1 LTIGKLTVGN
11 VQRFDIVDDNRYS
24 QACQLPMV
32 NCQLFFL
39 HFGAQL
45 STFNFPSIDVQ
56 PTLSTMIKITEKSI
70 DVQKV
75 IDTAS
80 SLGAGAVNVF
90 IGTVRS
96 NANGKNVVWLEYEA
110 YETMAVAEIRK
121 IIDEASHRWPLLG
134 WAVSHRI
141 GTLKPGEVSVVVAV
155 SSPHRRE
162 SFEAC
167 QFIID
172 TLKANAPI
180 WKKEVFED
188 GEEWVSARP
197 AAVAG

>member
-1 LTIGKLTVGN
+1 
-11 VQRFDIVDDNRYS
+11 
-24 QACQLPMV
+24 
-32 NCQLFFL
+32 
-39 HFGAQL
+39 
-45 STFNFPSIDVQ
+45 
-56 PTLSTMIKITEKSI
+56 MIKITEKHI

-75 IDTAS
+75 IDTVS
-80 SLGAGAVNVF
+80 SLAAGAVNVF
-90 IGTVRS
+90 VGTVRN
-96 NANGKNVVWLEYEA
+96 NAKGKNVVWLEYEA

-155 SSPHRRE
+155 STPHRKD

-172 TLKANAPI
+172 TLKEKAPI
-180 WKKEVFED
+180 WKKKYLKMVKSGF
-188 GEEWVSARP
+188 RP
-197 AAVAG
+197 ALSWQQRPKIITNRFK

>member
-1 LTIGKLTVGN
+1 
-11 VQRFDIVDDNRYS
+11 
-24 QACQLPMV
+24 
-32 NCQLFFL
+32 
-39 HFGAQL
+39 
-45 STFNFPSIDVQ
+45 
-56 PTLSTMIKITEKSI
+56 MIKITEKPI

-75 IDTAS
+75 IDTVT

-90 IGTVRS
+90 IGTVR
-96 NANGKNVVWLEYEA
+96 NQANGKNVVWLEYEA
-110 YETMAVAEIRK
+110 FESMAVAEIRK

-141 GTLKPGEVSVVVAV
+141 GTLKPGETSVVVAV

-167 QFIID
+167 QYVID
-172 TLKANAPI
+172 TLKEKVPV

-188 GEEWVSARP
+188 GEEWVSAQP
-197 AAVAG
+197 KTVPTSYN

>member
-1 LTIGKLTVGN
+1 
-11 VQRFDIVDDNRYS
+11 
-24 QACQLPMV
+24 
-32 NCQLFFL
+32 
-39 HFGAQL
+39 
-45 STFNFPSIDVQ
+45 
-56 PTLSTMIKITEKSI
+56 MIKLTEKSI

-75 IDTAS
+75 IDAAS

-90 IGTVRS
+90 IGTVRN
-96 NANGKNVVWLEYEA
+96 NANGKNVIWLEYEA
-110 YETMAVAEIRK
+110 YETMAVAEIKK

-155 SSPHRRE
+155 STPHRRE

-167 QFIID
+167 QYIID
-172 TLKANAPI
+172 TLKEKAPI

-188 GEEWVSARP
+188 GEEWISARP
-197 AAVAG
+197 TPITTSVSN

>member
-1 LTIGKLTVGN
+1 
-11 VQRFDIVDDNRYS
+11 
-24 QACQLPMV
+24 
-32 NCQLFFL
+32 
-39 HFGAQL
+39 
-45 STFNFPSIDVQ
+45 
-56 PTLSTMIKITEKSI
+56 MIKITEKHI

-75 IDTAS
+75 IDTVS
-80 SLGAGAVNVF
+80 SLAAGAVNVF
-90 IGTVRS
+90 VGTVRN
-96 NANGKNVVWLEYEA
+96 NAKGKNVVWLEYEA

-155 SSPHRRE
+155 STPHRKD

-172 TLKANAPI
+172 TLKEKAPI
-180 WKKEVFED
+180 WKKEVFEN

-197 AAVAG
+197 ELTAKG

>member
-1 LTIGKLTVGN
+1 
-11 VQRFDIVDDNRYS
+11 
-24 QACQLPMV
+24 
-32 NCQLFFL
+32 
-39 HFGAQL
+39 
-45 STFNFPSIDVQ
+45 
-56 PTLSTMIKITEKSI
+56 MIKITEKPI
-70 DVQKV
+70 DIQKV

-80 SLGAGAVNVF
+80 SLSAGAVNVF

-110 YETMAVAEIRK
+110 YETMAVSEIRK

-141 GTLKPGEVSVVVAV
+141 GTLRPGETSVVVAV
-155 SSPHRRE
+155 STPHRKD

-172 TLKANAPI
+172 TLKANVPI

-188 GEEWVSARP
+188 GEEWISARP
-197 AAVAG
+197 EMTMKSTT

>member
-1 LTIGKLTVGN
+1 
-11 VQRFDIVDDNRYS
+11 
-24 QACQLPMV
+24 
-32 NCQLFFL
+32 
-39 HFGAQL
+39 
-45 STFNFPSIDVQ
+45 
-56 PTLSTMIKITEKSI
+56 MIKITEKAI
-70 DVQKV
+70 DIQKV

-90 IGTVRS
+90 VGTVRN
-96 NANGKNVVWLEYEA
+96 NANGKNVLWLEYEA
-110 YETMAVAEIRK
+110 YETMAVAEIKK

-167 QFIID
+167 QYVID
-172 TLKANAPI
+172 TLKEKAPI

-188 GEEWVSARP
+188 GEEWISARP
-197 AAVAG
+197 IPMTASN

>member
-1 LTIGKLTVGN
+1 
-11 VQRFDIVDDNRYS
+11 
-24 QACQLPMV
+24 
-32 NCQLFFL
+32 
-39 HFGAQL
+39 
-45 STFNFPSIDVQ
+45 
-56 PTLSTMIKITEKSI
+56 MIKITEKPI

-90 IGTVRS
+90 IGSVR
-96 NANGKNVVWLEYEA
+96 NTAHGKNVVWLEYEA
-110 YETMAVAEIRK
+110 YETMAVSEIRK
-121 IIDEASHRWPLLG
+121 IIEEASHRWPLMG

-141 GTLKPGEVSVVVAV
+141 GTLKPGETAVAVAV
-155 SSPHRRE
+155 SAPHRHE

-167 QFIID
+167 HFIID
-172 TLKANAPI
+172 QLKEKAPI

-197 AAVAG
+197 TKVGAYS

>member
-1 LTIGKLTVGN
+1 
-11 VQRFDIVDDNRYS
+11 
-24 QACQLPMV
+24 
-32 NCQLFFL
+32 
-39 HFGAQL
+39 
-45 STFNFPSIDVQ
+45 
-56 PTLSTMIKITEKSI
+56 MIKITEKSI

-90 IGTVRS
+90 VGTVR
-96 NANGKNVVWLEYEA
+96 NTANGKNVVWLEYEA
-110 YETMAVAEIRK
+110 YESMAVAEIRK

-134 WAVSHRI
+134 WAVSHRV

-172 TLKANAPI
+172 TVKEKAPI
-180 WKKEVFED
+180 WKKEHFED

-197 AAVAG
+197 AAAVSSN

>member
-1 LTIGKLTVGN
+1 
-11 VQRFDIVDDNRYS
+11 
-24 QACQLPMV
+24 
-32 NCQLFFL
+32 
-39 HFGAQL
+39 
-45 STFNFPSIDVQ
+45 
-56 PTLSTMIKITEKSI
+56 MIKITEKAI

-90 IGTVRS
+90 VGTVRN
-96 NANGKNVVWLEYEA
+96 NAHGKNVVWLEYEA

-121 IIDEASHRWPLLG
+121 IIDDASHRWPLLG

-141 GTLKPGEVSVVVAV
+141 GTLRPGEVAVAVAV
-155 SSPHRRE
+155 STPHRRD

-167 QFIID
+167 QYIMD
-172 TLKANAPI
+172 TLKEKAPI

-197 AAVAG
+197 EMAAKV